1 MNATHTIS
9 FFRIHWL
16 SGCIARSFQLLSRVQ
31 VFATPWTAECQA
43 SLSITNSRNLLKL
56 MCIES
61 VMPSHHLILWH
72 PLLLL
77 PSIFHCIRVFPNE
90 PVLHISSVTQSC
102 LTLCDPMDCNT
113 ADFTVIDQLPE
124 FTQTHVHWVGDAIQ
138 PSHPLASPSSPTF
151 NLSQYQGLF
160 QWVSSLHQVAKVLEL
175 QHQSFQCIFRTNFL

>member
-1 MNATHTIS
+1 MSHSVN
-9 FFRIHWL
+9 
-16 SGCIARSFQLLSRVQ
+16 
-31 VFATPWTAECQA
+31 PWTAAHQA

-124 FTQTHVHWVGDAIQ
+124 FTQTHSHCVSDAIP
-138 PSHPLASPSSPTF
+138 PSHPLSSPSPPAF
-151 NLSQYQGLF
+151 NFTKHQALF
-160 QWVSSLHQVAKVLEL
+160 KGVSSLHQVAKLLEL
-175 QHQSFQCIFRTNFL
+175 QIKHQSFQ